1 MKEFKG
7 VTVII
12 KKGNTKVKFFTWYD
26 ITSSMCV
33 KLRKLIKESINP
45 SYGVIVIGRN
55 EDFKPLEHDNI
66 VCDNII
72 HMLQKVRNCVLYK
85 EVERECMKIIEVPIT
100 YVLPLDPTVFNVI
113 TGIFNSSG
121 FAFADIK
128 SDNEAIKCDIHV
140 LKHLLEDEGFN
151 VGISITGCLFLRQG
165 NIELDEGKLIFT
177 AITKTGVI
185 TTEKVK
191 VKA

>member
-12 KKGNTKVKFFTWYD
+12 KKGNAKVKFFTLYD
-26 ITSSMCV
+26 MTPAMCIR
-33 KLRKLIKESINP
+33 LRKLIKESINP

-55 EDFKPLEHDNI
+55 EDFKPQEHDNI

-72 HMLQKVRNCVLYK
+72 HMLQEVRDCVLYK

-100 YVLPLDPTVFNVI
+100 YTLPLDPTVFSIV
-113 TGIFNSSG
+113 TGTFNSSG

-128 SDNEAIKCDIHV
+128 SDNEAIQCDIHV
-140 LKHLLEDEGFN
+140 LKRLLEDEGFN
-151 VGISITGCLFLRQG
+151 VGISTTDCIFLRQG
-165 NIELDEGKLIFT
+165 NIELNEGKLVFT
-177 AITKTGVI
+177 ATTKTGII